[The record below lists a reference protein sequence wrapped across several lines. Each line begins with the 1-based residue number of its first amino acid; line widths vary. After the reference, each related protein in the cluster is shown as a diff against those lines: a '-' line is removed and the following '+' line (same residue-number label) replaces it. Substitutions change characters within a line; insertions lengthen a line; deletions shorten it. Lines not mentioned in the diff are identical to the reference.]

1 MQFDFTD
8 VELYIAKQSG
18 LWFAGPFLYSI
29 VVAAEG
35 QGLSNLYGL
44 LPFSQAQYMP
54 AFIERDNIII
64 KS

>member
-1 MQFDFTD
+1 MVCWTISL
-8 VELYIAKQSG
+8 LY
-18 LWFAGPFLYSI
+18 